1 MCTPTRMLT
10 SRTGKLRPSESG
22 KSRSPMAKF
31 APLCWPYSERPLEPF
46 CVVRPDLGVNDAR
59 RPLAVEGIDD
69 LFGGDPAHV
78 FPRLLCDTRGVGA
91 CQHVI
96 ELQQRM
102 LWRRRLLGPDIEAG
116 AGDALFAHRLDQRG
130 LVVDKAPRRGD
141 EEGM

>member
-1 MCTPTRMLT
+1 MLT
-10 SRTGKLRPSESG
+10 SRTGKLRQRASG
-22 KSRSPMAKF
+22 KSRSPMAEF

-46 CVVRPDLGVNDAR
+46 GVVRPDLGVDDTR
-59 RPLAVEGIDD
+59 RPLAVEGIED

-78 FPRLLCDTRGVGA
+78 FPRLLGDTRGVGA

-102 LWRRRLLGPDIEAG
+102 LWRRRFLGPDIEAC
-116 AGDALFAHRLDQRG
+116 AGDALFAHRLEQRG

-141 EEGM
+141 EKRMRLHQL